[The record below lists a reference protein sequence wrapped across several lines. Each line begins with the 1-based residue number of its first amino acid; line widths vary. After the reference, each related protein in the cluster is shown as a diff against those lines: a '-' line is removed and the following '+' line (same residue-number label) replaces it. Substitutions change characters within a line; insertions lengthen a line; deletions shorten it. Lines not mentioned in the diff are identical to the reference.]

1 MIGFELTQEQ
11 KDLRD
16 MVHEFARDV
25 MRPAAPEYDEK
36 EETPW
41 PIMQQAHELGLD
53 TYAYPEEF
61 GGGGVTDMVTQMIVT
76 EELSWGCAGIAVARN
91 ATSLWGTAIQ

>member
-11 KDLRD
+11 LDLKNV
-16 MVHEFARDV
+16 VHEFSRDV
-25 MRPAAPEYDEK
+25 IRPAAPDYDES

-61 GGGGVTDMVTQMIVT
+61 GGGGV
-76 EELSWGCAGIAVARN
+76 SVASMCIQAESVRLTALMLFQSQLGPLRN
-91 ATSLWGTAIQ
+91 MTSKLP